1 MRVYGIPG
9 GTALVLSACSLQRQ
23 GPCSS
28 VVSWKA
34 DALLCHLERE
44 IEECKNGER
53 GEGGGEG
60 GRGGGREGGREGGRG
75 GGRGGREGG
84 IEGSREGKRG
94 GAAQSNNSAS
104 TYRRTVSVSC
114 PAQQTP

>member
-1 MRVYGIPG
+1 MRVCGIPG
-9 GTALVLSACSLQRQ
+9 GTALVLSACSLRRQ

-44 IEECKNGER
+44 IEGCKNGER
-53 GEGGGEG
+53 EEGEREGGGEG
-60 GRGGGREGGREGGRG
+60 EREGGR

-84 IEGSREGKRG
+84 IEGSREGERG

-114 PAQQTP
+114 PAQQIP